1 MSLPTPRPVW
11 KSTSV
16 SGALSHFSVMTGPCW
31 HRRAMRNRH
40 RHAIEQA
47 ARRWRGGR
55 REDSARTCRKIL
67 ISTQAA
73 TLVILGMLGLVV
85 NHVFACIWYYLG
97 ADDFSEECSTA
108 DVPARACTWMQVHGL
123 HPHRTVWNSPPRRVD
138 LISAQAPGQLVPLH
152 HLPVLVSHDAVDC
165 RLRRHIA

>member
-1 MSLPTPRPVW
+1 
-11 KSTSV
+11 
-16 SGALSHFSVMTGPCW
+16 
-31 HRRAMRNRH
+31 MRNRH

-85 NHVFACIWYYLG
+85 HHVFACIWYYLG
-97 ADDFSEECSTA
+97 ADDFSEECWRRTCQRATARGCRSTGCIRTGA
-108 DVPARACTWMQVHGL
+108 TGTSTSRACT
-123 HPHRTVWNSPPRRVD
+123 
-138 LISAQAPGQLVPLH
+138 GQ
-152 HLPVLVSHDAVDC
+152 
-165 RLRRHIA
+165 

>member
-1 MSLPTPRPVW
+1 M
-11 KSTSV
+11 
-16 SGALSHFSVMTGPCW
+16 
-31 HRRAMRNRH
+31 
-40 RHAIEQA
+40 
-47 ARRWRGGR
+47 
-55 REDSARTCRKIL
+55 

-97 ADDFSEECSTA
+97 ADDFSEECSAA

-138 LISAQAPGQLVPLH
+138 EI
-152 HLPVLVSHDAVDC
+152 
-165 RLRRHIA
+165 

>member
-1 MSLPTPRPVW
+1 M
-11 KSTSV
+11 
-16 SGALSHFSVMTGPCW
+16 
-31 HRRAMRNRH
+31 
-40 RHAIEQA
+40 
-47 ARRWRGGR
+47 
-55 REDSARTCRKIL
+55 

-85 NHVFACIWYYLG
+85 NHVFACIWYYIG

-138 LISAQAPGQLVPLH
+138 P
-152 HLPVLVSHDAVDC
+152 
-165 RLRRHIA
+165 RLKFDFRTGTGGIGTSTLRVCTGRS

>member
-1 MSLPTPRPVW
+1 
-11 KSTSV
+11 
-16 SGALSHFSVMTGPCW
+16 
-31 HRRAMRNRH
+31 
-40 RHAIEQA
+40 
-47 ARRWRGGR
+47 
-55 REDSARTCRKIL
+55 
-67 ISTQAA
+67 
-73 TLVILGMLGLVV
+73 MLGLVV

-165 RLRRHIA
+165 RLRRHEHLDDRWDGAQVHLVCVCMCTHVL